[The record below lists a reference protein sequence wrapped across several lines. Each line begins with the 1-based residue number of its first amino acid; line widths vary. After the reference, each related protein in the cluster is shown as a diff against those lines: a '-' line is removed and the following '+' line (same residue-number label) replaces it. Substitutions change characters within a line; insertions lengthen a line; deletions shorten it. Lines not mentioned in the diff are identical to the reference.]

1 MVSDMLGKKG
11 FYGWITLSGAA
22 LVYFLMCGVLMYPF
36 GVFLPFICEEFGWGR
51 GAVSGAYTMM
61 MVSMGL
67 FGPFAG
73 IFIAKYGSRSAI
85 VFGNLMSVSG
95 LLLLAFHTR
104 LWQFYVGYGVLIG
117 LGVGLGGFI
126 ATTTLAN
133 NWFDKR
139 RSLALSIVIAS
150 GGIGGLLLV
159 PGIMAVINSVG
170 WRSTYVVIFAIA
182 LLCMIILPGLIIM
195 NKPEDL
201 GQIRDGAA
209 VPDPEKTVSAEPTRR
224 LYITPVDFTLSEA
237 IRTLSLWL
245 ILSAETL
252 QLFAM
257 SMLVTHQVAF
267 LVDMGITAGMAATA
281 LGLLPGTS
289 TIGRLGIGFLGLR
302 YNMRP
307 LAIGSF
313 VVMTIGMALVPL
325 TKSLPM
331 VFVYVTIFGIGFGAF
346 IVAITGLFSVY
357 FGLTSYP
364 KIVGFISPF
373 AIIGSAGA
381 PIAGIIY
388 DATGSYSLPFSIA
401 VLALLV
407 GLACMTFAR
416 PPRHPTL
423 VSG

>member
-1 MVSDMLGKKG
+1 
-11 FYGWITLSGAA
+11 
-22 LVYFLMCGVLMYPF
+22 
-36 GVFLPFICEEFGWGR
+36 
-51 GAVSGAYTMM
+51 
-61 MVSMGL
+61 
-67 FGPFAG
+67 
-73 IFIAKYGSRSAI
+73 
-85 VFGNLMSVSG
+85 
-95 LLLLAFHTR
+95 
-104 LWQFYVGYGVLIG
+104 
-117 LGVGLGGFI
+117 
-126 ATTTLAN
+126 
-133 NWFDKR
+133 
-139 RSLALSIVIAS
+139 
-150 GGIGGLLLV
+150 
-159 PGIMAVINSVG
+159 
-170 WRSTYVVIFAIA
+170 
-182 LLCMIILPGLIIM
+182 MIILPGLIIR

-209 VPDPEKTVSAEPTRR
+209 VPDPEKTVSAEPTQR
-224 LYITPVDFTLSEA
+224 LYITSVDFTLSEA

-313 VVMTIGMALVPL
+313 VVMTIGMALVLL

-331 VFVYVTIFGIGFGAF
+331 VFAYVTIFGIGFGAF

-381 PIAGIIY
+381 PLAGVIY

-407 GLACMTFAR
+407 GLACIIFAR